1 MSVKTKPWDAAEHI
15 QSVADAEAYIEAAIE
30 DGDPAVIAATHSDV
44 ARASA
49 KEGPMNLPSEK
60 DIGHMLGKPRE
71 RAPTITRL
79 SPQLRWLTRTGR
91 NGPERVLQQ
100 AWEVLDADTLAPT
113 GELQWQDVAVEH
125 EPPHSS

>member
-1 MSVKTKPWDAAEHI
+1 
-15 QSVADAEAYIEAAIE
+15 
-30 DGDPAVIAATHSDV
+30 
-44 ARASA
+44 
-49 KEGPMNLPSEK
+49 MNLPSEK

-71 RAPTITRL
+71 SMITRP
-79 SPQLRWLTRTGR
+79 SVRLRWLTRSGR

-113 GELQWQDVAVEH
+113 GELRWQDVVVEH